1 MSLGVAGVADAEL
14 FIDLLVEDAIAVVG
28 RDFPAKGSRQTAER
42 FLKGRDSGLGLL
54 FPKPHSTNSISKR
67 LQVNQ
72 NTNIF
77 NRQMNDI

>member
-1 MSLGVAGVADAEL
+1 MSLGVAGVANAEL
-14 FIDLLVEDAIAVVG
+14 FH

-42 FLKGRDSGLGLL
+42 FLKGRDSGPGLL